1 MYVPASYPRPRRDQ
15 PGYPNVAFEGMVTI
29 GNSVREARRRA
40 VLSQRQLAQLCG
52 LDQSVISRLEN
63 GKLPNLRWWRFAG
76 LVAVLGRA
84 WDPTTWRDLG

>member
-1 MYVPASYPRPRRDQ
+1 M
-15 PGYPNVAFEGMVTI
+15 VAI
-29 GNSVREARRRA
+29 GHSVRQARQRA
-40 VLSQRQLAQLCG
+40 VLSQRQLATLSG